1 MYSNSSFKTKV
12 AEISEIPKDVL
23 LGITILTI
31 LGETEINIDNHKGI
45 IEYTDSNVKIRT
57 KSGKLLISGKN
68 LLVDSYSND
77 EMIIK
82 GMIHSIDFNG

>member
-1 MYSNSSFKTKV
+1 MCSNSSFKTKV